1 MSTVT
6 TLARPYA
13 KAAFEVANGRGDLGP
28 WSEALAFAASV
39 AADHRVLTLIG
50 DPNVDNTRLADLFCP
65 EAAPQGFDHMVSI
78 LVQNDRLPALP
89 EIATLYVE
97 LKDEAERALH
107 VTVRSATALD
117 ETYQAR
123 LTEALGK
130 RYGKRIELRCVIDEH
145 LIGGALIQAGDEVI
159 DGSLRGKLSRMTQA
173 LTH

>member
-1 MSTVT
+1 MSTVI

-13 KAAFEVANGRGDLGP
+13 KAAFDVANGRAELGP

-39 AADHRVLTLIG
+39 AADQRVLTLIG
-50 DPNVDNTRLADLFCP
+50 DPNVDNTRLADLFSA
-65 EAAPQGFDHMVSI
+65 EGAPPGFEHLVSI
-78 LVQNDRLPALP
+78 LVLNDRLPALP
-89 EIATLYVE
+89 EIAALYVE

-117 ETYQAR
+117 KGYQKR
-123 LTEALGK
+123 LKEALGQ
-130 RYGKRIELRCVIDEH
+130 RYGKRIEMRCVVDEQM
-145 LIGGALIQAGDEVI
+145 LGGALIQAGDEVI

>member
-1 MSTVT
+1 MSTVI

-13 KAAFEVANGRGDLGP
+13 KAAFDVANGRAALGP
-28 WSEALAFAASV
+28 WAEALAFAASI
-39 AADHRVLTLIG
+39 ASDHRVLELIG
-50 DPNVDNTRLADLFCP
+50 DPNVDNTTLGGLFCP
-65 EAAPQGFDHMVSI
+65 DGAPEGFDHMISI

-89 EIATLYVE
+89 EIASLYVE

-117 ETYQAR
+117 DDYQER
-123 LTEALGK
+123 LKAALGQ
-130 RYGKRIELRCVIDEH
+130 RYGKSIEMRCVVDEH
-145 LIGGALIQAGDEVI
+145 VIGGALIQAGDEVI